1 MQKNVLIKTKGLSKT
16 FTSYKTDFQAIKD
29 MNFEIMEKDFTVIMG
44 SSGSGKSTLL
54 YLLSGLDK
62 ITSGEIHF
70 GQVRVDTLSEKKWA
84 IFRRNKIGFV
94 YQGINLVPSLSL
106 FENIVLPGYLV
117 EKSKVKVENT
127 ALGLIDEM
135 DISEQMH
142 RLPSQVS
149 GGQQQ
154 RAAVARAF
162 INNPEVLFADEPTGS
177 LNSTHG
183 RQVLDVFTNI
193 NEKGQSIVMVTHDL
207 KAACRANRI
216 LFIKD
221 GELNGE
227 LQMEK
232 YAPRNEEEREKKIFA
247 WLSEKGW

>member
-1 MQKNVLIKTKGLSKT
+1 MESNVLIRTKRLSKVFTT
-16 FTSYKTDFQAIKD
+16 FKSEFQAIKD
-29 MNFEIMEKDFTVIMG
+29 MNFDIIEKDFTVIMG

-62 ITSGEIHF
+62 ITSGEIYF
-70 GQVRVDTLSEKKWA
+70 DKTRVDTLNEKKWS
-84 IFRRNKIGFV
+84 IFRRNQIGFV
-94 YQGINLVPSLSL
+94 YQGINLVPSLTI
-106 FENIVLPGYLV
+106 FENIVLPGYLI
-117 EKSKVKVENT
+117 ERNKTKVEET
-127 ALGLIDEM
+127 AIGLIDDM
-135 DISEQMH
+135 GIKEQKD

-162 INNPEVLFADEPTGS
+162 INKPRVLFADEPTGS

-193 NEKGQSIVMVTHDL
+193 NKKGQTIVMVTHDL

-221 GELNGE
+221 GELNGDLKLE
-227 LQMEK
+227 TYSPEC
-232 YAPRNEEEREKKIFA
+232 EEEREKQIFE